1 MTSEDLWMVAADFGD
16 LFQELSPPTHTDMD
30 IAFRRAGVS
39 SPQHDGTKSFN
50 KTLRVT
56 RAFEAAENVGRAK
69 VDDLIRSL
77 TSALAT
83 KRHFDSAYGPT
94 EQMLD
99 RLRKDLARV
108 GWGLDHA
115 GNLSPL
121 GTIEVQT
128 GDSEALDQQIKRLRN
143 SGEDV
148 SLMLGTAKDA
158 LEAVAKVVLEERGQT
173 FRPDETVE
181 GLINRAM
188 KILEIDVRPKDS
200 SSGVARALAGINQTV
215 PKIAESVRKI
225 RNDEGTGHG
234 RTALA
239 SVSRSEAEFVRD
251 LSLSVVNFILA
262 EHRSQSLATT
272 EQPASSASW
281 PDW

>member
-30 IAFRRAGVS
+30 LAFRRAGVS
-39 SPQHDGTKSFN
+39 SPQDDGTRTFN

-77 TSALAT
+77 TSAIAT
-83 KRHFDSAYGPT
+83 KRHFDSAYEPT
-94 EQMLD
+94 QQMLD
-99 RLRKDLARV
+99 RLRKNLARV

-128 GDSEALDQQIKRLRN
+128 GDSEALDEQIKRLRN

-173 FRPDETVE
+173 FRTDETVE
-181 GLINRAM
+181 GLMNRAM
-188 KILEIDVRPKDS
+188 STLGIDVRPKDTTS
-200 SSGVARALAGINQTV
+200 AVARALASINQTV
-215 PKIAESVRKI
+215 PTIAQAVRKI

-239 SVSRSEAEFVRD
+239 SASKSEAEFVRD

-262 EHRSQSLATT
+262 EHRAQAPRTKET
-272 EQPASSASW
+272 PAVPDSW
-281 PDW
+281 ADW

>member
-1 MTSEDLWMVAADFGD
+1 MANEDLWRVTADFAEI
-16 LFQELSPPTHTDMD
+16 FSTLSPPSHAHMET
-30 IAFRRAGVS
+30 AFRRAGVS
-39 SPQHDGTKSFN
+39 SPQDDGMRKVNKSD
-50 KTLRVT
+50 RVT
-56 RAFEAAENVGRAK
+56 RAFDAASRESQGK
-69 VDDLIRSL
+69 VDELIRSL

-83 KRHFDSAYGPT
+83 QRHFESWDAPT
-94 EQMLD
+94 QQMLE
-99 RLRKDLARV
+99 RLRKDLARI
-108 GWGLDHA
+108 GWDLDEA
-115 GNLSPL
+115 GELSPL

-128 GDSEALDQQIKRLRN
+128 GDREALDQQIKRLRN

-158 LEAVAKVVLEERGQT
+158 LEAVAKVVLEERGET

-181 GLINRAM
+181 GLMNRAM
-188 KILEIDVRPKDS
+188 KILDIDVRPKDS
-200 SSGVARALAGINQTV
+200 SSGVARALASINQMV
-215 PKIAESVRKI
+215 PKIAESVRRI

-239 SVSRSEAEFVRD
+239 SASRSEAEFVRD

-262 EHRSQSLATT
+262 EHRNQSPATT